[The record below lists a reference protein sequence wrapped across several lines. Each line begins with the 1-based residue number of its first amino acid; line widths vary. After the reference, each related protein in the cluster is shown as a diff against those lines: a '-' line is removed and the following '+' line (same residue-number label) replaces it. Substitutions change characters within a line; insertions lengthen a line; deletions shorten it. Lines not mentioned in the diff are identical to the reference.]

1 MASKTRC
8 GLVGCG
14 VIGPKHARIL
24 KSLPSA
30 ELIAVCDI
38 VPERAQ
44 KLGEELSVEW
54 LTSLDELIARDDI
67 ECINICT
74 PSGMHGDMAIA
85 AMRAGKHVIV
95 EKPMDI
101 TLDKIDAMIKT
112 AEETGRILAG
122 IFNYRFNSASIKIKQ
137 AVEEGRLGKLVLGD
151 AYVKWYRSQ
160 AYYDSGDWR
169 GTWALDGGGSLMNQ
183 SVHFIDLLQW
193 IMGPVESLSA
203 NVATLAHKDIEVE
216 DVATATLKFKNGALG
231 VIEGTTSVTPANPGR
246 LEIHG
251 TKGTIILEED
261 KITRWSIEGEE
272 ELLDTQDATLATSD
286 PGALALEGHAAEI
299 AHVLDV
305 IQNGGKPAVDGVQ
318 ARRAVEIILAI
329 YESARTGKKVVL
341 G

>member
-1 MASKTRC
+1 MARRVRC
-8 GLVGCG
+8 GVVGCG

-24 KSLPSA
+24 KDLPSA
-30 ELIAVCDI
+30 ELVAVCDI
-38 VPERAQ
+38 IPERAQ

-54 LTSLDELIARDDI
+54 MTSFDDFIARKDIELI
-67 ECINICT
+67 NTCT
-74 PSGMHGDMAIA
+74 PSGMHSDMAIA
-85 AMRAGKHVIV
+85 AMRQGKHVIV
-95 EKPMDI
+95 EKPIDI
-101 TLDKIDAMIKT
+101 TLEKIDAMVKT
-112 AEETGRILAG
+112 AEETGQILAG

-137 AVEEGRLGKLVLGD
+137 AVDEGRLGKLVLGD
-151 AYVKWYRSQ
+151 AYVKWFRSQ

-203 NVATLAHKDIEVE
+203 NVATLAHKNIEVE

-261 KITRWSIEGEE
+261 KITKWVIEGDEE
-272 ELLDTQDATLATSD
+272 QVDTKGGAEGKAD

-299 AHVLDV
+299 AHVLEV
-305 IQNGGKPAVDGVQ
+305 VQKGGKPAVDGEA
-318 ARRAVEIILAI
+318 ARNAVEIILAI
-329 YESARTGKKVVL
+329 YESARTGKAVIL